1 MSTTTLD
8 DLKIAWQTLDR
19 RLERQHALAL
29 QQFKETK
36 LARLRGGFRPLVT
49 AQSIQVIFGV
59 MLALY
64 SGGFW
69 FRHLGTPHLMVYGLL
84 LHAFA
89 LMMIVF
95 ASRDLVLINSIDY
108 DAPVLAIQ
116 KQIAVLR
123 AWRLKAGV
131 WFAVTG
137 CFMWTP
143 FILVMFY
150 VMGVDV
156 WVRNPRVVGWYVASS
171 FLCLGLS
178 YALLVWSR
186 RPGQTRLAKHLQ
198 DSSAGRSVTRAQ
210 AMLDEIERFERE

>member
-1 MSTTTLD
+1 M
-8 DLKIAWQTLDR
+8 
-19 RLERQHALAL
+19 ALH
-29 QQFKETK
+29 QFKETK
-36 LARLRGGFRPLVT
+36 LASLRGGFRPLVAGQT
-49 AQSIQVIFGV
+49 IQIIFGV

-69 FRHLGTPHLMVYGLL
+69 FRHLGTPHLMIYGLL

-95 ASRDLVLINSIDY
+95 ASRDLVLIYGIDY

-116 KQIAVLR
+116 KQIAALR
-123 AWRLKAGV
+123 AWRRRAGL

-143 FILVMFY
+143 FLLVIFY
-150 VMGVDV
+150 AMGVDV
-156 WVRNPRVVGWYVASS
+156 WVRKPQVVGWYIASS

-178 YALLVWSR
+178 YGLLRWSR
-186 RPGQTRLAKHLQ
+186 RPGQTRLAKFLQ
-198 DSSAGRSVTRAQ
+198 DSSADRSVTRAQ
-210 AMLDEIERFERE
+210 AMLEEIDRFERE